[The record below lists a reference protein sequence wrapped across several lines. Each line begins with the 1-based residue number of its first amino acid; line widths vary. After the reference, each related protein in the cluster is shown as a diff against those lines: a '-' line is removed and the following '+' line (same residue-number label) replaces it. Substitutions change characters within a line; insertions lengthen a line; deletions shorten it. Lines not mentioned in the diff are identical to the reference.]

1 MTTATH
7 LTLWA
12 LGLGEDNTPDEVRD
26 AACRELLDGVGTAI
40 AAVRLGAAEPA
51 LAVATA
57 LGGPRKAS
65 VIGSSGPRIS
75 APAAALANGTLVH
88 ALDFDDTH
96 AGGLVHA
103 TAPVLPA
110 AFAVGQEMRSSGS
123 EVLLAAVAGMEAVC
137 RIAAAVPH
145 VFHARGLHAT
155 GVAGVFAAALTSARL
170 MRLDVRRTVNALGIA
185 GSSAGGLL
193 EFLNTGASTK
203 QLHPGMAASNGI
215 LAAKLA
221 AAGSSGPE
229 SVFEGEFGLY
239 RALTDRTV
247 QQHHVLGGLG
257 ERWELLGIT
266 PKPYP
271 CCQLIHATLNAGER
285 VVTQM
290 AAAGVTAADIETIK
304 VTVPKETMALVC
316 APDKAFPRTVY
327 EAKFSL
333 AWTLAAMLT
342 DGSVGVDTYSEGCTR
357 RSQLSVLAQRVRF
370 AHTRGSGPAANEPGR
385 LTVRFRSGRQLR
397 VEEPATT
404 SISEDALMA
413 KFHANVGG
421 MTSDSE
427 QLAAQLRSLG
437 TVRALGPLLD
447 LTAKVVAGKE
457 TVR

>member
-1 MTTATH
+1 MTVSTH
-7 LTLWA
+7 LALWA
-12 LGLGEDNTPDEVRD
+12 LGLGEDNTPDRVRD
-26 AACRELLDGVGTAI
+26 AACRQLLDGVGNAI

-65 VIGSSGPRIS
+65 VIGSSGARIS

-96 AGGLVHA
+96 AAGLVHA
-103 TAPVLPA
+103 TAAVLPA
-110 AFAVGQEMRSSGS
+110 AFAVGQETRSSGA
-123 EVLLAAVAGMEAVC
+123 ETLFAAVAGMEAAC

-155 GVAGVFAAALTSARL
+155 GVAGVFAATLASARL

-203 QLHPGMAASNGI
+203 QLHPGFAASNGV

-221 AAGSSGPE
+221 AAGATGPE
-229 SVFEGEFGLY
+229 SVFEGEFGFY
-239 RALTDRTV
+239 RAYTDRVV
-247 QQHHVLGGLG
+247 QPHQVLGGLG
-257 ERWELLGIT
+257 ERWELLGVT
-266 PKPYP
+266 AKPYP
-271 CCQLIHATLNAGER
+271 CCQLIHASLNAGSR
-285 VVTQM
+285 IVTQM
-290 AAAGVTAADIETIK
+290 AEAGVTADDIESIK
-304 VTVPKETMALVC
+304 VTVPKEAMPLVC

-333 AWTLAAMLT
+333 AWSLAAMLT

-357 RSQLSVLAQRVRF
+357 RTQLSVLAQRVRF
-370 AHTRGSGPAANEPGR
+370 VQARSAGPAASEPGR

-397 VEEPATT
+397 AEEPATSSFSDT
-404 SISEDALMA
+404 ALMA

-421 MTSDSE
+421 MTPDSE
-427 QLAAQLRSLG
+427 QLAAQLRALG
-437 TVRALGPLLD
+437 TVRTLGPLLD
-447 LTAKVVAGKE
+447 LTATVVSAKQG
-457 TVR
+457 V